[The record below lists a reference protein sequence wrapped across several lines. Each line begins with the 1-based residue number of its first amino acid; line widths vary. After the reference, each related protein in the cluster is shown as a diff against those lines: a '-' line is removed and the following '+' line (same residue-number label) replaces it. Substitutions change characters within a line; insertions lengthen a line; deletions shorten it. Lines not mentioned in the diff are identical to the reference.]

1 MPNISWGKPD
11 VFFGAQ
17 GSTFGADTFDFEKA
31 ATPAEDST
39 QLTGQQGEK
48 VEAKIEGGAAEDT
61 KYKDPT
67 LELVMKIRMAKED
80 SGSLR
85 RLPTALY
92 KSGST
97 TEYTKDKVAVCV
109 IPENPAAPGF
119 FCAACSVSIIETYTA
134 SEGAFWEI
142 TLSINVPTSGKAIQW
157 GQYYATEG
165 TGDDAG
171 KFKITAG
178 VQAA

>member
-1 MPNISWGKPD
+1 MPNISWGKPG
-11 VFFGAQ
+11 VYFGAQ
-17 GSTFGADTFDFEKA
+17 GKAPGANTYDFELLP
-31 ATPAEDST
+31 TPAEDST

-67 LELVMKIRMAKED
+67 LELVMKVRMAKED

-85 RLPTALY
+85 QLPSVLY

-97 TEYTKDKVAVCV
+97 TEYTKDKVAVCL
-109 IPENPAAPGF
+109 IPENPEAPGF

-134 SEGAFWEI
+134 ADGAFWEI
-142 TLSINVPTSGKAIQW
+142 TLSINVPTTGNAIQW

-165 TGDDAG
+165 TSTNAN
-171 KFKITAG
+171 KFKITNG

>member
-1 MPNISWGKPD
+1 MPNISWGKPEIY
-11 VFFGAQ
+11 FGAQ
-17 GSTFGADTFDFEKA
+17 GKTVGANTYDFEKIS
-31 ATPAEDST
+31 TPAEDST

-48 VEAKIEGGAAEDT
+48 VEARIEGGAAEDT

-80 SGSLR
+80 GGSLR
-85 RLPTALY
+85 TLPSVLY

-97 TEYTKDKVAVCV
+97 TEYTEDKVAVCL
-109 IPENPAAPGF
+109 IPKNNAAPGF
-119 FCAACSVSIIETYTA
+119 FCASCSVSIIETYTA
-134 SEGAFWEI
+134 ADGAFWEI
-142 TLSINVPTSGKAIQW
+142 TLSINVPTTGKAIQW

-165 TGDDAG
+165 TSNNAG

-178 VQAA
+178 VAAA